1 MLEEIVF
8 WAKNELGEEI
18 VFWEERGFGRKL
30 WFWAETG
37 LEGGGICFEEYGFWV
52 EHRRIGSFGGI
63 GFGVKN
69 GFSEQSVF
77 FGRK

>member
-1 MLEEIVF
+1 MGGKGVWEEIVV
-8 WAKNELGEEI
+8 LGGN
-18 VFWEERGFGRKL
+18 RFG
-30 WFWAETG
+30 W
-37 LEGGGICFEEYGFWV
+37 GGGICFEEYGFWV

>member
-1 MLEEIVF
+1 MGGKGVWEEIVV
-8 WAKNELGEEI
+8 LGGN
-18 VFWEERGFGRKL
+18 RFG
-30 WFWAETG
+30 
-37 LEGGGICFEEYGFWV
+37 GGGICFEEYGFWV